1 MRAVCARLR
10 RAEPHGL
17 DRNDARGDRMSPPDL
32 GSNLL
37 ELFTR
42 TASRRGDAPW
52 LWAKRGGAYRPWSWQ
67 QAAREVHLLARALR
81 ARGVGPGDR
90 VLLVAEN
97 RPEWP
102 IADLAIMAA
111 GAVTVPAY
119 TTNTPET
126 HAYLLNHSEAVA
138 AIVSTDRLAAR
149 LLPALAQ
156 APALE
161 LVVSMEPLSE
171 TAQLSVP
178 VLTWAEALAV
188 GEQSAAPA
196 GDPGATLSRDDLACF
211 IYTSG
216 TGGDPKGV
224 MLTHGNILANV
235 AGAHA
240 VLETLGLGED
250 EVFLSFLPLSHAYEH
265 TGGQFLPMAVGAQ
278 IYYADGL
285 EALASNFLEVRPT
298 IVACVPRLYEVM
310 RQRILRTVARQPGL
324 KAKLFAKAVELGSKG
339 YERPE
344 AMSLAE
350 RALNRLLERL
360 VRDAVRGRFGG
371 RIKALVSGGAPLN
384 YDVGLFFTAL
394 GVPLF
399 QGYGLTECAPVI
411 SVNGP
416 GQMKLRSVGRPIP
429 GTAVRIAE
437 DGEILVR
444 GPSVMRGYWR
454 DEKATS
460 QALREGWLHT
470 GDIGV
475 IDQDGFLQITDRK
488 KDIIVNSGGD
498 NVAPQRVEGVMAL
511 QPEIAQ
517 VIVYGDGRPHLVALI
532 VPDAEFAKAYAR
544 QHKLKPDLDELVQNK
559 EFERAIGEAVARAN
573 ESLSVIERVRH
584 FRLLPE
590 PFSIESGTMTPT
602 LKLKRQLI
610 YRLHRDLFESMYQA
624 HH

>member
-1 MRAVCARLR
+1 MPA
-10 RAEPHGL
+10 
-17 DRNDARGDRMSPPDL
+17 PDL

-37 ELFTR
+37 ELFAR
-42 TASRRGDAPW
+42 TASRRPSAPW
-52 LWAKRGGAYRPWSWQ
+52 LWAKRGGAYQPWSWQ
-67 QAAREVHLLARALR
+67 RVAGEVHLLARALR
-81 ARGVGPGDR
+81 AKGVAPGDR

-97 RPEWP
+97 RPEWA

-111 GAVTVPAY
+111 GAITVPAY
-119 TTNTPET
+119 TTNTTET
-126 HAYLLNHSEAVA
+126 HAYLLSHSEAVA
-138 AIVSTDRLAAR
+138 ALVSTDRLAAR
-149 LLPALAQ
+149 LWPALAG
-156 APALE
+156 APALK
-161 LVVSMEPLSE
+161 LVVSMEPLSAV
-171 TAQLSVP
+171 AQLSVP
-178 VLTWAEALAV
+178 VLAWAEALAL
-188 GEQSAAPA
+188 GEQIAAPSA
-196 GDPGATLSRDDLACF
+196 DPAATLSRDDLACF

-216 TGGDPKGV
+216 TGGNPKGV

-240 VLETLGLGED
+240 VLETLGLGDD

-285 EALASNFLEVRPT
+285 DALASNFLEVRPT

-310 RQRILRTVARQPGL
+310 RQRMLRMTARQPRL
-324 KAKLFAKAVELGSKG
+324 KAKLFAKAVDLGSKA
-339 YERPE
+339 YERPKT
-344 AMSLAE
+344 MSLAE
-350 RALNRLLERL
+350 RAFNRLLDKL
-360 VRDAVRGRFGG
+360 VRDAVRARFGG

-384 YDVGLFFTAL
+384 YDVGLFFMAL

-416 GQMKLRSVGRPIP
+416 GQMKLHTVGRPIP
-429 GTAVRIAE
+429 GMKVRIAE

-454 DEKATS
+454 DEAGTS
-460 QALREGWLHT
+460 HVLRDGWLHT
-470 GDIGV
+470 GDVGV
-475 IDQDGFLQITDRK
+475 FDEDGFLQITDRK

-498 NVAPQRVEGVMAL
+498 NVAPQRVEGVLAL

-532 VPDAEFAKAYAR
+532 VPDADFTKAYAR
-544 QHKLKPDLDELVQNK
+544 QHRLKPDLVELVQQK
-559 EFERAIGEAVARAN
+559 DFERAIGEAVARAN

-590 PFSIESGTMTPT
+590 PFTIEKGTMTPT
-602 LKLKRQLI
+602 LKLRRQLI
-610 YRLHRDLFESMYQA
+610 YRVHRDLFESMYQP
-624 HH
+624 HS

>member
-1 MRAVCARLR
+1 MPA
-10 RAEPHGL
+10 
-17 DRNDARGDRMSPPDL
+17 PDL

-37 ELFTR
+37 ELFAR
-42 TASRRGDAPW
+42 TASRRPSTPW
-52 LWAKRGGAYRPWSWQ
+52 LWAKQGGPYQPWSWQ
-67 QAAREVHLLARALR
+67 RVAGEVHLLARALH
-81 ARGVGPGDR
+81 ARGVAPGDR

-97 RPEWP
+97 RPEWA

-111 GAVTVPAY
+111 GAITVPAY
-119 TTNTPET
+119 TTNTTET
-126 HAYLLNHSEAVA
+126 HAYLLSHSEAVA
-138 AIVSTDRLAAR
+138 ALVSTDRLAAR
-149 LLPALAQ
+149 LWPALAG
-156 APALE
+156 APALK
-161 LVVSMEPLSE
+161 LVVSMEPLSAV
-171 TAQLSVP
+171 AQLSVP
-178 VLTWAEALAV
+178 VLAWAEALAL
-188 GEQSAAPA
+188 GEQIAAPSA
-196 GDPGATLSRDDLACF
+196 DPAATLSRDDLACF

-216 TGGDPKGV
+216 TGGNPKGV

-240 VLETLGLGED
+240 VLETLRLGDD

-285 EALASNFLEVRPT
+285 DALASNFLEVRPT

-310 RQRILRTVARQPGL
+310 RQRMLRMTARQPRL
-324 KAKLFAKAVELGSKG
+324 KAKLFAKAVDLGSKA

-350 RALNRLLERL
+350 RAFNRLLDKL
-360 VRDAVRGRFGG
+360 VRDAVRARFGG

-416 GQMKLRSVGRPIP
+416 GQMKLHTVGRPIP
-429 GTAVRIAE
+429 DMQVRIAE

-454 DEKATS
+454 DEAGTS
-460 QALREGWLHT
+460 KVLRDGWLHT
-470 GDIGV
+470 GDVGV

-532 VPDAEFAKAYAR
+532 VPDADFAKAYAR
-544 QHKLKPDLDELVQNK
+544 QHRLKADLAELVQHK
-559 EFERAIGEAVARAN
+559 DFERAIGDAVTRAN
-573 ESLSVIERVRH
+573 ETLSVIERVRH

-590 PFSIESGTMTPT
+590 PFTIERGTMTPT
-602 LKLKRQLI
+602 LKLRRQLI
-610 YRLHRDLFESMYQA
+610 YRVHRDLFESMYQA
-624 HH
+624 HS

>member
-1 MRAVCARLR
+1 MPV
-10 RAEPHGL
+10 
-17 DRNDARGDRMSPPDL
+17 PDL

-42 TASRRGDAPW
+42 TASRRASAPW
-52 LWAKRGGAYRPWSWQ
+52 LWAKRDGAYRPWPWQ
-67 QAAREVHLLARALR
+67 RVAGELQILARALR
-81 ARGVGPGDR
+81 ARGVAPGDR

-97 RPEWP
+97 RPEWA

-111 GAVTVPAY
+111 GGITVPAY
-119 TTNTPET
+119 TTNTTET
-126 HAYLLNHSEAVA
+126 QAYLLQHSEASA
-138 AIVSTDRLAAR
+138 AIVSNDRLAAR
-149 LLPALAQ
+149 LLPALAG
-156 APALE
+156 APGLK
-161 LVVSMEPLSE
+161 LVVSMEPLS
-171 TAQLSVP
+171 AIGQLSVP
-178 VLTWAEALAV
+178 ALSWADALAA
-188 GEQSAAPA
+188 GEQSPA
-196 GDPGATLSRDDLACF
+196 LNSDPAATLGRDDLACF

-216 TGGDPKGV
+216 TGGSPKGV

-240 VLETLGLGED
+240 VLETLVLGDD

-265 TGGQFLPMAVGAQ
+265 TAGQFLPMAVGAQ

-310 RQRILRTVARQPGL
+310 RQRILRMVARQPRL
-324 KAKLFAKAVELGSKG
+324 RAKLFAKAVDLGRKA

-344 AMSLAE
+344 AMNLAD
-350 RALNRLLERL
+350 RAFDRLLERL
-360 VRDAVRGRFGG
+360 VRSAVRARFGG

-384 YDVGLFFTAL
+384 YDVALFFTAL

-416 GQMKLRSVGRPIP
+416 GQTKLHTVGRPIP
-429 GTAVRIAE
+429 GMEVRIAE
-437 DGEILVR
+437 DGEIVVR
-444 GPSVMRGYWR
+444 GASVMRGYWR
-454 DEKATS
+454 DQAGTS
-460 QALREGWLHT
+460 QVLRDDWLHT
-470 GDIGV
+470 GDVGV

-498 NVAPQRVEGVMAL
+498 NVAPQRVEGILAL

-517 VIVYGDGRPHLVALI
+517 VIVYGDARPHVVALI
-532 VPDAEFAKAYAR
+532 VPDAEFAKTYAR
-544 QHKLKPDLDELVQNK
+544 QHRLKPDLAELVRSK
-559 EFERAIGEAVARAN
+559 DFERAIGEAVARAN
-573 ESLSVIERVRH
+573 EHLSVIERVRH
-584 FRLLPE
+584 FRLMPE
-590 PFSIESGTMTPT
+590 PFTIENGTMTPT

-610 YRLHRDLFESMYQA
+610 YRVHRDLFEGMYQA
-624 HH
+624 HPEASLRESVS

>member
-1 MRAVCARLR
+1 M
-10 RAEPHGL
+10 PT
-17 DRNDARGDRMSPPDL
+17 PDL

-37 ELFTR
+37 ELFAR
-42 TASRRGDAPW
+42 TASRRPSAPW
-52 LWAKRGGAYRPWSWQ
+52 LWAKRDGAYRPWSWQ
-67 QAAREVHLLARALR
+67 RVAGEVHVLARTLR
-81 ARGVGPGDR
+81 ARGVAPGDR

-97 RPEWP
+97 RPEWA

-111 GAVTVPAY
+111 GAITVPAY
-119 TTNTPET
+119 TTNTTET
-126 HAYLLNHSEAVA
+126 HAYLLNHSEAA
-138 AIVSTDRLAAR
+138 AAFVSTDRLAAQ
-149 LLPALAQ
+149 LLPALAG
-156 APALE
+156 APALK
-161 LVVSMEPLSE
+161 LVVSMEPLC
-171 TAQLSVP
+171 AAGQLSVP
-178 VLTWAEALAV
+178 VLSWPEALAL
-188 GEQSAAPA
+188 GEQTAAPGSDA
-196 GDPGATLSRDDLACF
+196 AATLSRGDLACF

-216 TGGDPKGV
+216 TGGNPKGV

-240 VLETLGLGED
+240 VLETLGLGDD

-285 EALASNFLEVRPT
+285 EALASDFVEVRPT

-310 RQRILRTVARQPGL
+310 RQRILRMTARQPRL
-324 KAKLFAKAVELGSKG
+324 KAKLFAKTVDLGSKA
-339 YERPE
+339 YECPE

-350 RALNRLLERL
+350 RALNRLLDKL
-360 VRDAVRGRFGG
+360 VRDAVRARFGG

-416 GQMKLRSVGRPIP
+416 GQMKLHTVGRPIP
-429 GTAVRIAE
+429 GMEVRIAE
-437 DGEILVR
+437 DGEIVVR

-454 DEKATS
+454 DEAGTS
-460 QALREGWLHT
+460 QVLRDGWLHT
-470 GDIGV
+470 GDVGV
-475 IDQDGFLQITDRK
+475 IDDDGFLQITDRK

-498 NVAPQRVEGVMAL
+498 NVAPQRVEGVLAL

-517 VIVYGDGRPHLVALI
+517 VIVYGDARPHLVALI
-532 VPDAEFAKAYAR
+532 VPDVEFAKAYAR
-544 QHKLKPDLDELVQNK
+544 QHKVNPDLAELVQHK

-573 ESLSVIERVRH
+573 DSLSVIERVRH
-584 FRLLPE
+584 VRLLPE
-590 PFSIESGTMTPT
+590 PFTIENGTMTPT
-602 LKLKRQLI
+602 LKLRRQLI
-610 YRLHRDLFESMYQA
+610 YRVHRDLFESMYQA
-624 HH
+624 HC

>member
-1 MRAVCARLR
+1 MPA
-10 RAEPHGL
+10 
-17 DRNDARGDRMSPPDL
+17 PDL

-37 ELFTR
+37 ELFER
-42 TASRRGDAPW
+42 TASRRASAPW
-52 LWAKRGGAYRPWSWQ
+52 LWAKREGAYRPWSWQ
-67 QAAREVHLLARALR
+67 RVAREVNVLARALH
-81 ARGVGPGDR
+81 ARGVAPGDR

-97 RPEWP
+97 RPEWA

-111 GAVTVPAY
+111 GAITVPAY
-119 TTNTPET
+119 TTNTAET

-138 AIVSTDRLAAR
+138 AVVSTDRLAAR
-149 LLPALAQ
+149 LLPALAG
-156 APALE
+156 APALR
-161 LVVSMEPLSE
+161 LVLSMEPLC
-171 TAQLSVP
+171 AVDQLRVP
-178 VLTWAEALAV
+178 VLSWAEAMAL
-188 GEQSAAPA
+188 GEQAAAASSDPA
-196 GDPGATLSRDDLACF
+196 TRLSRDDLACF

-216 TGGDPKGV
+216 TGGNPKGV

-240 VLETLGLGED
+240 VLDTLGLGDD

-310 RQRILRTVARQPGL
+310 RQRILRMTARQPAL
-324 KAKLFAKAVELGSKG
+324 KAKLFAKAVELGSKA
-339 YERPE
+339 YERPK

-350 RALNRLLERL
+350 RALDRLLERL
-360 VRDAVRGRFGG
+360 VREAVRARFGG

-411 SVNGP
+411 SVNSP
-416 GQMKLRSVGRPIP
+416 GQTKLHTVGRPIP
-429 GTAVRIAE
+429 GMEVRIAE

-454 DEKATS
+454 DETGTREV
-460 QALREGWLHT
+460 LRDGWLHT
-470 GDIGV
+470 GDVGV
-475 IDQDGFLQITDRK
+475 IDEDGFLQITDRK
-488 KDIIVNSGGD
+488 KDIIVNSGGE
-498 NVAPQRVEGVMAL
+498 NVAPQRVEGVLAL

-532 VPDAEFAKAYAR
+532 VPDADFAKAYAR
-544 QHKLKPDLDELVQNK
+544 QHKLKPDLAELAQHK
-559 EFERAIGEAVARAN
+559 EFERVIGDAVARAN

-584 FRLLPE
+584 FRLLSE
-590 PFSIESGTMTPT
+590 PFTIESGTMTPT

-610 YRLHRDLFESMYQA
+610 YRVHRDLFESMYQA
-624 HH
+624 HHQYA

>member
-1 MRAVCARLR
+1 MPA
-10 RAEPHGL
+10 
-17 DRNDARGDRMSPPDL
+17 PDL

-37 ELFTR
+37 ELFAR
-42 TASRRGDAPW
+42 TAGRRAGAPW
-52 LWAKRGGAYRPWSWQ
+52 LWAKRGGTYQPWSWQ
-67 QAAREVHLLARALR
+67 RVAREVHLLARALR
-81 ARGVGPGDR
+81 VRGVAPGDR

-97 RPEWP
+97 RPEWA

-111 GAVTVPAY
+111 GAITVPAY
-119 TTNTPET
+119 TTNTAET

-138 AIVSTDRLAAR
+138 VFVSTDRMAAR
-149 LLPALAQ
+149 LLPALSD
-156 APALE
+156 APALQ

-171 TAQLSVP
+171 IDQLNVP
-178 VLTWAEALAV
+178 VLSWAEALAL
-188 GEQSAAPA
+188 GEQTAAPSA
-196 GDPGATLSRDDLACF
+196 DPAATLSRADLACF

-216 TGGDPKGV
+216 TGGNPKGV
-224 MLTHGNILANV
+224 MLTHGNVLANV

-240 VLETLGLGED
+240 VLETLGLGDD

-310 RQRILRTVARQPGL
+310 RQRILRMTARQPGL
-324 KAKLFAKAVELGSKG
+324 KAKLFARAVDLGSKA

-350 RALNRLLERL
+350 RALNRLLDKL
-360 VRDAVRGRFGG
+360 VRGAVRARFGG

-416 GQMKLRSVGRPIP
+416 GQTKLHTVGRPIP
-429 GTAVRIAE
+429 GMEVRIAE

-454 DEKATS
+454 DETGTS
-460 QALREGWLHT
+460 QVLRDGWLHT
-470 GDIGV
+470 GDVGV
-475 IDQDGFLQITDRK
+475 FDEDGFLQITDRK

-498 NVAPQRVEGVMAL
+498 NVAPQRVEGVMTL

-532 VPDAEFAKAYAR
+532 VPDAEFAKSYAR
-544 QHKLKPDLDELVQNK
+544 QRKLKPDFADLVQRK

-573 ESLSVIERVRH
+573 DSLSVIERVRH

-590 PFSIESGTMTPT
+590 PFTIESGTMTPT
-602 LKLKRQLI
+602 LKLRRQMI
-610 YRLHRDLFESMYQA
+610 YRVHRDLFESMYQA
-624 HH
+624 HC